1 MAYEAGE
8 NTDLLLEL
16 LGTLVYMPTDKWEVV
31 IEEYNMIEFLH
42 NNLQNGF
49 AEDDIMLECVMLVGT
64 ICRNDECAQLI
75 ANSYLIKL
83 L

>member
-1 MAYEAGE
+1 M
-8 NTDLLLEL
+8 LLEL

-49 AEDDIMLECVMLVGT
+49 AEDDIMLECVMLVGS

>member
-1 MAYEAGE
+1 MVVGVMGMDESNAAARLGI
-8 NTDLLLEL
+8 DLGRASPREREVKLARSHDGGGGRREL
-16 LGTLVYMPTDKWEVV
+16 T
-31 IEEYNMIEFLH
+31 
-42 NNLQNGF
+42 